1 MSDAPVLSGV
11 QSVAD
16 LESAGDYEKKHV
28 PWISVT
34 ADGDR
39 ARVVVETGH
48 YVPHPNQPDHYFQ
61 WIELY
66 AGGAPIA
73 RADLSPQATEPSVT
87 FLVALDPG
95 TVLRALAYCN
105 LHGVWA
111 AETTL

>member
-39 ARVVVETGH
+39 ARVTVETGH

-66 AGGAPIA
+66 AGDAPIA
-73 RADLSPQATEPSVT
+73 RADLSPMATEPSVT
-87 FLVALDPG
+87 FLVTLDPG
-95 TVLRALAYCN
+95 TVVRALAHCN

-111 AETTL
+111 AEATF